1 MGDQTNDLKTKI
13 ENRETE
19 IQRAYD
25 NTRFRLIELNQM
37 QVEIAQKIRDQER
50 IMGII
55 KRRALQQGVLNI
67 L

>member
-1 MGDQTNDLKTKI
+1 MTDDLKTKI

-25 NTRFRLIELNQM
+25 NTRFRLIELEQM

-55 KRRALQQGVLNI
+55 KRRASQQGI
-67 L
+67 LHIL

>member
-1 MGDQTNDLKTKI
+1 MTDDLKTKI

-25 NTRFRLIELNQM
+25 NTRFRLIELEQM
-37 QVEIAQKIRDQER
+37 QVELAQKIRDQER

-55 KRRALQQGVLNI
+55 KRRASQQGI
-67 L
+67 LHIL

>member
-1 MGDQTNDLKTKI
+1 MTDDLKTKI

-25 NTRFRLIELNQM
+25 NTRFRLIELEQM

-50 IMGII
+50 IIGII
-55 KRRALQQGVLNI
+55 KRRASQQGI
-67 L
+67 LHIL

>member
-1 MGDQTNDLKTKI
+1 MI

-25 NTRFRLIELNQM
+25 NARFRLIELNQM
-37 QVEIAQKIRDQER
+37 QVEIAQKIRDQDR
-50 IMGII
+50 IMEIL
-55 KRRALQQGVLNI
+55 KRRASQQGVLNI

>member
-1 MGDQTNDLKTKI
+1 MTDNLKTKI

-37 QVEIAQKIRDQER
+37 QVEIVQKIKDQER
-50 IMGII
+50 IMGIL
-55 KRRALQQGVLNI
+55 KRRASQQGI
-67 L
+67 LHIL